1 MFDEAI
7 ERLNAEIEAE
17 SKEIAS
23 PVAPPE
29 KRTYTVEDIQNILG
43 VTRTTAYRLV
53 NSNQFR
59 VIKIGRSIR
68 IPVKAFDEWLEGN
81 S

>member
-1 MFDEAI
+1 MFEEAI
-7 ERLNAEIEAE
+7 ERLNAKIEAE
-17 SKEIAS
+17 SREVVS
-23 PVAPPE
+23 PVAPPD
-29 KRTYTVEDIQNILG
+29 KRTYTVEDIQSILG

-59 VIKIGRSIR
+59 IIKIGRSIR
-68 IPVKAFDEWLEGN
+68 IPVKAFEEWLEGN